1 MAQETDANMDEVV
14 DNLLRALQKMPVH
27 EGISFRGGTVED
39 TFGGQAGT
47 VVTSGLTATSRNAR
61 IATENFTTPAVY
73 AVLGNQ
79 GRALEGVSQHP
90 EEEEVVFLPG
100 TLFQPVKQVRH
111 GALLVTVV
119 EQLDLERTPEDPK
132 ADLDTVLASIASTVR
147 DDLALGQ
154 IEISSPG
161 KFVGDI
167 V

>member
-14 DNLLRALQKMPVH
+14 DDLLRALQKMPVY

-39 TFGGQAGT
+39 TFGRQAGT
-47 VVTSGLTATSRNAR
+47 VVTRGLTATSRNAR

-73 AVLGNQ
+73 AVLGNR

-90 EEEEVVFLPG
+90 DEEEVVFLPG
-100 TLFQPVKQVRH
+100 TLFRPVKQVRH
-111 GALLVTVV
+111 DALLVTVV

-132 ADLDTVLASIASTVR
+132 ADLDAVLASIASTVR
-147 DDLALGQ
+147 HDLALGQ

-161 KFVGDI
+161 KFAGDI